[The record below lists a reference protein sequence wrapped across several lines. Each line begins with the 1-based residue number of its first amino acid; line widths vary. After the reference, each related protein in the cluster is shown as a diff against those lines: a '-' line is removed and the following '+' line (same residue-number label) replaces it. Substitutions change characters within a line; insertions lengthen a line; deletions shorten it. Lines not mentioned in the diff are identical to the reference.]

1 MVEKI
6 ENAALANPRKG
17 RVALDFGGQC
27 PLRVRKKSAGRIPS
41 RRSGPPFPK
50 RTAHQRLLEKWSK
63 RQLGPFNAVG
73 AKQSCGMLE
82 FNGFHKLDPARATSL
97 GWTGPTCVASAN
109 SSARLEISPNC

>member
-50 RTAHQRLLEKWSK
+50 RTAHQRLLENWSK

-73 AKQSCGMLE
+73 AKQSLWHVRFQRLPQTRPSPSNFLSDG
-82 FNGFHKLDPARATSL
+82 LDRPALRA
-97 GWTGPTCVASAN
+97 PIR
-109 SSARLEISPNC
+109 ARV